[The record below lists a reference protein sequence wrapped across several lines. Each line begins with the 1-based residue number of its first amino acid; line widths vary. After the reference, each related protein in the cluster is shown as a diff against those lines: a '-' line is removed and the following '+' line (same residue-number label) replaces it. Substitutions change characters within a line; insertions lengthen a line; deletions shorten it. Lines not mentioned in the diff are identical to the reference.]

1 MFVNGAGPGNGGGRI
16 TFSRP
21 MKILSFTAGAA
32 DMYCGSCL
40 RDNALATALLAQ
52 GHDITLVPLYTP
64 TLTDEANVS
73 QRRVFFGGISVFL
86 EELSPLFRWT
96 PRFLDKLW
104 DSFAVLKWAARGSIS
119 TSASSLAEMT
129 ISMLRGEDGR
139 QRKEFAKLTDWLV
152 TQPKP
157 DIVSLPTSL
166 LIALAKPLRQALGRP
181 VLCTLQGED
190 IFIEGLQQ
198 AFQKEKQPRDF
209 RKEVRERIAALAQHV
224 DAFIAVSSYYA
235 DFMAG
240 YLTIPREKIHVV
252 PLGINL
258 AGHDPQPRPR
268 SAEFRIGYLAR
279 IAPEKGLSLLCE
291 AYVEL
296 RRHRG
301 MPPARLEAAG
311 YLGGDA
317 ANRRYL
323 ESCHAILEREGL
335 AGEFL
340 YHGTLD
346 RAAKLRFLQS
356 VDVLCVPCPYPEPKG
371 FPVLEAM
378 ANGVPVV
385 QPKTGAFPEIIE
397 KTGGGLLVE
406 PDAAHFAEGLVKIWT
421 EPDLAGQ
428 LSSRA
433 AEGVRRHYSVA
444 SMASRTV
451 EVYEEVLQRERKE
464 ARR

>member
-1 MFVNGAGPGNGGGRI
+1 
-16 TFSRP
+16 

-73 QRRVFFGGISVFL
+73 QKRVFFGGISVFL
-86 EELSPLFRWT
+86 EELSPFFRWT

-104 DSFAVLKWAARGSIS
+104 DSFAVLKWASRGSIS
-119 TSASSLAEMT
+119 TSAATLAEMT

-139 QRKEFAKLTDWLV
+139 QKKEFSKLTDWLV

-166 LIALAKPLRQALGRP
+166 LIALAKPLRDALGRP
-181 VLCTLQGED
+181 VVCTLQGED
-190 IFIEGLQQ
+190 IFIEGLQ
-198 AFQKEKQPRDF
+198 ATFEKEKSPREF
-209 RKEVRERIAALAQHV
+209 RKEARERIAAQAEHV
-224 DAFIAVSSYYA
+224 DAFIAVSHYYA
-235 DFMAG
+235 DFMAS
-240 YLTIPREKIHVV
+240 YLSIPREKIHVV

-258 AGHDPQPRPR
+258 AGHDPRPRPR
-268 SAEFRIGYLAR
+268 ADVFRVGYMAR
-279 IAPEKGLSLLCE
+279 IAPEKGLSLLCG

-296 RRHRG
+296 RQNYG
-301 MPPARLEAAG
+301 VPAASLEVAG
-311 YLGGDA
+311 YLGGDVT
-317 ANRRYL
+317 NRRYL
-323 ESCHAILEREGL
+323 EECRAILDRQGL
-335 AGEFL
+335 AGEFH
-340 YHGTLD
+340 YHGTID
-346 RAAKLRFLQS
+346 RQSKLRLLKS

-385 QPKTGAFPEIIE
+385 QPRSGAFPEIIE

-406 PDAAHFAEGLVKIWT
+406 PGQAAHFAEGLARIWK
-421 EPDLAGQ
+421 EPDLAYDLG
-428 LSSRA
+428 RRG
-433 AEGVRRHYSVA
+433 AEGVARHYSVA

-451 EVYEEVLQRERKE
+451 EVYEGVLRQERKGVH
-464 ARR
+464 A

>member
-1 MFVNGAGPGNGGGRI
+1 
-16 TFSRP
+16 

-73 QRRVFFGGISVFL
+73 QKRVFFGGISVYL
-86 EELSPLFRWT
+86 EELSPLFRST

-104 DSFAVLKWAARGSIS
+104 DSVAVVKWASRGSIS
-119 TSASSLAEMT
+119 TSAASLAEMT

-139 QRKEFAKLTDWLV
+139 QRKEFAKLADWLV

-166 LIALAKPLRQALGRP
+166 LIALAKPLRKALGRP
-181 VLCTLQGED
+181 VVCTLQGED
-190 IFIEGLQQ
+190 IFIEGLQ
-198 AFQKEKQPRDF
+198 ATFEKEKSPREF
-209 RKEVRERIAALAQHV
+209 RKDARERIAAQAEHV
-224 DAFIAVSSYYA
+224 DAFIAVSHYYA

-258 AGHDPQPRPR
+258 QGHDPEPRPR
-268 SAEFRIGYLAR
+268 SAIFRIGYLAR
-279 IAPEKGLSLLCE
+279 IAPEKGLALLCE
-291 AYVEL
+291 AYGEL
-296 RRHRG
+296 RRRRG

-311 YLGGDA
+311 FLGADVT
-317 ANRRYL
+317 NRRYL
-323 ESCHAILEREGL
+323 ETCHGILEREGL

-340 YHGTLD
+340 YHGTVD
-346 RAAKLRFLQS
+346 RGAKLSFLQS

-371 FPVLEAM
+371 LPVLEAM
-378 ANGVPVV
+378 ANAVPVV
-385 QPKTGAFPEIIE
+385 QPRSGAFPEIME

-406 PDAAHFAEGLVKIWT
+406 PGSATQLADGIAKVWT
-421 EPDLAGQ
+421 EPNLAEELG
-428 LSSRA
+428 RRGA
-433 AEGVRRHYSVA
+433 DGVRRHYSVA

-451 EVYEEVLQRERKE
+451 EVYQGVLRQEME
-464 ARR
+464 GARR